1 MHPHRLKLLAVALI
15 CLVQGCAQRALP
27 SWHEG
32 PTKQTIVSFAD
43 RVCDPDSP
51 DHVPQSE
58 RIAVFDN
65 DGTLWAEQPAYFQ
78 LLFAIDRVKQLA
90 PQHPD
95 WNHTE
100 PFKSVLAGDTH
111 ALAAQGEHAVAQLI
125 AQTHAGMTTDEFQA
139 TVRDWLRTARHPQ
152 LNRPYTQCVYQPM
165 LELLSYFRGRG
176 FKTFIV
182 SGGGIEFL
190 RVFAEEVYGIP
201 PEQVIGSSGKVT
213 FELRDSGAVLIKQPE
228 ISFIDDKAGKP
239 VAINLHIGRRPIIAV
254 GNSDGDLQMLQW
266 TDAGDR
272 PSLCLLVHHDDAD
285 REWAYDRQSHIGR
298 LDHALDAASAN
309 NWTVISMQRD
319 WMLTFPRPQAAARP
333 PNLP

>member
-1 MHPHRLKLLAVALI
+1 MRPNRMLILAAALATFI
-15 CLVQGCAQRALP
+15 TGCAQRPLH
-27 SWHEG
+27 SWHDG
-32 PTKQTIVSFAD
+32 PAKSSILGFVDQVS
-43 RVCDPDSP
+43 DPASP
-51 DHVPQSE
+51 HHVPRDE

-100 PFKSVLAGDTH
+100 PFKSVLEGDTH

-125 AQTHAGMTTDEFQA
+125 AQTHAVMTTDEFQS

-165 LELLSYFRGRG
+165 LELLDHLRARG
-176 FKTFIV
+176 FKTYIV

-190 RVFAEEVYGIP
+190 RVFAQELYGIP

-213 FELRDSGAVLIKQPE
+213 LEMRNGAPVLIKQPQ

-239 VAINLHIGRRPIIAV
+239 IAINLHIGRRPIIAV
-254 GNSDGDLQMLQW
+254 GNSDGDLPMLQW

-272 PSLCLLVHHDDAD
+272 PSLCMLVHHDDPD
-285 REWAYDRQSHIGR
+285 REWAYDRHSHIGQ
-298 LDHALDAASAN
+298 LDEALDAASAN
-309 NWTVISMQRD
+309 DWTIISMRRD
-319 WMLTFPRPQAAARP
+319 WTLIFPRP
-333 PNLP
+333 